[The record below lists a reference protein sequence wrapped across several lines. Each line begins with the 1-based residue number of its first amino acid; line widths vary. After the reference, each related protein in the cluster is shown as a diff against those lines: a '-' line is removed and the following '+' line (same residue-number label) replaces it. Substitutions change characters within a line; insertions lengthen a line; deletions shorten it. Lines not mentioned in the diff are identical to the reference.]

1 MGIDNARK
9 GGRRSHSLL
18 LFKADSLQSSPVP
31 GTMGELLSEFTN
43 RLREKALRSAAYA
56 GAKVFYEEM
65 QRRAEGAEQQSPNVK
80 SGTLRGAIYH
90 WHDEQES
97 RAGTRQVYAVGP
109 NKAKA
114 PHWFNVEYG
123 HFRYNH
129 LIPIDDGRVVKNG
142 TKVVVGHDGQ
152 RYIATR
158 ARLSNPEQVP
168 AYPYIRPTFDA
179 MAKVAVDRMRERL
192 GERIKELQSGAE

>member
-1 MGIDNARK
+1 MNGRNPAR
-9 GGRRSHSLL
+9 RQHSLML
-18 LFKADSLQSSPVP
+18 YRADSRESTPIP
-31 GTMGELLSEFTN
+31 GTMGDLLGEFTN

-65 QRRAEGAEQQSPNVK
+65 QHRAEGAEAHSPNVK
-80 SGTLRGAIYH
+80 SGTLRSAIYH
-90 WHDEQES
+90 WHDEDAS
-97 RAGTRQVYAVGP
+97 RGGLKQVYAVGP
-109 NKAKA
+109 NKRKA

-123 HFRYNH
+123 HFRYNK
-129 LIPIDDGRVVKNG
+129 LIPIEEGRVVKDG

-158 ARLSNPEQVP
+158 MKLADRQQVP

-179 MAKVAVDRMRERL
+179 MAKVVVDRMRERL
-192 GERIKELQSGAE
+192 AERIKELQSGAE